1 MHLLSSDTTIQVEAI
16 FTEALLPG
24 LDTRLLHTQQ
34 LTGTRDPSKDLTT
47 TRETLVVDC
56 VIVALNAEIKF
67 STPKGFEPRSRQCR
81 RKVYT
86 TMPQLLC
93 ACERSCACVCGK
105 FKEHLANGINLA
117 PALPRQRSDSSLGR
131 EINNRVKNLLAT
143 VYHKCFPCGC

>member
-1 MHLLSSDTTIQVEAI
+1 MLSSEAVENRLGPVGNQNLIFFFFMHFLSSDTTIQVEAI

-24 LDTRLLHTQQ
+24 LDTRLLHTQH

-81 RKVYT
+81 RKVYDE
-86 TMPQLLC
+86 Q
-93 ACERSCACVCGK
+93 S
-105 FKEHLANGINLA
+105 
-117 PALPRQRSDSSLGR
+117 
-131 EINNRVKNLLAT
+131 
-143 VYHKCFPCGC
+143 GCIL

>member
-1 MHLLSSDTTIQVEAI
+1 MVSRKTNWGLKIDSTFFFIFMHFLSSDTTIQVEAI

-24 LDTRLLHTQQ
+24 LDTRLLHTQH

-86 TMPQLLC
+86 TMPQLLT
-93 ACERSCACVCGK
+93 
-105 FKEHLANGINLA
+105 
-117 PALPRQRSDSSLGR
+117 
-131 EINNRVKNLLAT
+131 LLIS
-143 VYHKCFPCGC
+143 

>member
-1 MHLLSSDTTIQVEAI
+1 MLDRIIGQTKSRLFFLQAFFLSSDTTIQVEAI

-24 LDTRLLHTQQ
+24 LDTRLLHTQH

-86 TMPQLLC
+86 TMPQLLN
-93 ACERSCACVCGK
+93 S
-105 FKEHLANGINLA
+105 
-117 PALPRQRSDSSLGR
+117 
-131 EINNRVKNLLAT
+131 
-143 VYHKCFPCGC
+143 

>member
-1 MHLLSSDTTIQVEAI
+1 MHNQHVYHKKGYPLFFFFFFMHFLSSDTTIQVEAI

-24 LDTRLLHTQQ
+24 LDTRLLHTQH

-86 TMPQLLC
+86 TMPQLL
-93 ACERSCACVCGK
+93 
-105 FKEHLANGINLA
+105 N
-117 PALPRQRSDSSLGR
+117 P
-131 EINNRVKNLLAT
+131 
-143 VYHKCFPCGC
+143 